1 MIHPI
6 EGTKAIQGGG
16 LVNEVAIRVEAEIV
30 RSAYY
35 EDMRDRYLRLEVEV
49 TRQVSFQ

>member
-6 EGTKAIQGGG
+6 EGTKSIQGGG
-16 LVNEVAIRVEAEIV
+16 LLNEIAIRVKADIV

-35 EDMRDRYLRLEVEV
+35 EDM
-49 TRQVSFQ
+49 